1 MYSDLLTFIKG
12 LPLQEGADPV
22 LPKSFQSLLPI
33 DALQSIFSGINDS
46 VRIATAII
54 TLILA
59 LLACFLG
66 YRLARFFMS
75 LTGFMAGAYIGYKIG
90 TQALNLQRPLTIVCA
105 VVAGLALSVLAYRI
119 YTAGIFILCAFLG
132 FIAAAT
138 LLPFSGDLQFFLSV
152 LSGFIIGALAVKYL
166 RPVIILSSAIA
177 GGFTASEMI
186 VKVCT
191 LMSLYKFTYFTSGG
205 LTLIIC
211 VLGIAVQFL
220 TTSDKESKKKKKK
233 KKKE

>member
-1 MYSDLLTFIKG
+1 
-12 LPLQEGADPV
+12 
-22 LPKSFQSLLPI
+22 
-33 DALQSIFSGINDS
+33 
-46 VRIATAII
+46 
-54 TLILA
+54 
-59 LLACFLG
+59 
-66 YRLARFFMS
+66 
-75 LTGFMAGAYIGYKIG
+75 MAGAYIGYKIG

-211 VLGIAVQFL
+211 VLGIAAQFL